1 MAETRTAISLWWLAG
16 LAAAALALT
25 SLAYLL
31 GGIERLGFWWGL
43 AVAVTAAGAV
53 FIVLSLVYQA
63 RAGRGRKPLIDRNVE
78 PASTD
83 ERHDEYLRVGRQ
95 LLSEERFVEATA
107 MFEKVLQENSSHWQ
121 AYNYLGLTYSK
132 RGLYEE
138 AKAVYEKAISLEYDY
153 ASAHFNLAIAH
164 EKLGEAEA
172 ALERWRR
179 YIEVGQAVGE
189 RPDLLEHAQH
199 RIKYFEA
206 HLKDQ
211 AHDEVDD

>member
-1 MAETRTAISLWWLAG
+1 MAENRTSLSLWWLVV
-16 LAAAALALT
+16 LEVLALAVT
-25 SLAYLL
+25 SLAYML
-31 GGIERLGFWWGL
+31 GGFERLGFWWAL
-43 AVAVTAAGAV
+43 AVSVTAAGAV
-53 FIVLSLVYQA
+53 FIVLSLISHA
-63 RAGRGRKPLIDRNVE
+63 RTGGKRKPLIDRNVE
-78 PASTD
+78 PVSAD

-95 LLSEERFVEATA
+95 LLAEERFVEATA
-107 MFEKVLQENSSHWQ
+107 MFEKILDENSSHWQ

-179 YIEVGQAVGE
+179 YIDVGQAVGE

-199 RIKYFEA
+199 RIKYYEA
-206 HLKDQ
+206 HLRDQ
-211 AHDEVDD
+211 AQDEVYE